1 MNYMNSPMM
10 KKESLKKQSNVMG
23 KYYHFT
29 SVDTLFSMLNN
40 SLKFDE
46 VSKQMYVEF
55 WATEITALNDTTER
69 DLFVNSLINE
79 VRKYANEKQS
89 SLSNEQEEVLAK
101 FCYSDLYVISLTSN
115 ELSLSDELN
124 MWRGYG
130 GNGSGVCIELDFS
143 KIPQNSPT
151 SKKNTYQMEDCY
163 RLCKCEYV
171 KPEEIKIESDLVEQL
186 YEALNSL
193 ETDYLKGTLAKAN
206 LVARIVKKAP
216 YYKHE
221 AYKSEHEW
229 RFVIFSHAEQK
240 YRQRGNFIVP
250 YIIYKI
256 PATAISSI
264 KIGPCIKNTDDI
276 NSLVKFIYQKL
287 GPQIEIKF
295 SDIPYRS

>member
-1 MNYMNSPMM
+1 M

-69 DLFVNSLINE
+69 DLFVNILINE
-79 VRKYANEKQS
+79 LRQYANEKQN
-89 SLSNEQEEVLAK
+89 SLTNEQEKELCK
-101 FCYSDLYVISLTSN
+101 LCYSNLYVISLTGN
-115 ELSLSDELN
+115 DLSLSDELN

-130 GNGSGVCIELDFS
+130 GNGYGACLELDFS
-143 KIPQNSPT
+143 KVPNFYPT
-151 SKKNTYQMEDCY
+151 STNVYQMEDAY
-163 RLCKCEYV
+163 TLRKCEYV
-171 KPEEIKIESDLVEQL
+171 KPEEIKIEHDLVKQL
-186 YEALNSL
+186 YEVLNSS
-193 ETDYLKGTLAKAN
+193 EIDYLKNTLVKAGMG
-206 LVARIVKKAP
+206 VRIADISP

-221 AYKSEHEW
+221 AYESEHEW
-229 RFVIFSHAEQK
+229 RFVKHSLAEPK
-240 YRQRGNFIVP
+240 YRKRGNMMIP

-256 PATAISSI
+256 PANAISSI